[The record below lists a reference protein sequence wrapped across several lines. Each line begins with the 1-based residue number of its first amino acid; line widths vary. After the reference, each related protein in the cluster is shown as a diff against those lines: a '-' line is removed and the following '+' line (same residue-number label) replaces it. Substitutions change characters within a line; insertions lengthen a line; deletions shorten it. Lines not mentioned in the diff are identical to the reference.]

1 MSAMIITATAAVMES
16 TEELSVVALFSVVIT
31 DPVTVIVYRRRL
43 SSHIKG
49 FHCVSQLIKGPI
61 LVISQNEE
69 GYRDGKN
76 KKLRI
81 YLIHIFLP
89 PMPPLSTVVNQVP

>member
-31 DPVTVIVYRRRL
+31 DPVTVIAYRRRL
-43 SSHIKG
+43 SSHIEG

-69 GYRDGKN
+69 G
-76 KKLRI
+76 
-81 YLIHIFLP
+81 
-89 PMPPLSTVVNQVP
+89 

>member
-16 TEELSVVALFSVVIT
+16 TEELSVVAVVIT

-43 SSHIKG
+43 SSHIEV

-69 GYRDGKN
+69 GYRDSKN
-76 KKLRI
+76 EKLRI
-81 YLIHIFLP
+81 YLIPIFLL